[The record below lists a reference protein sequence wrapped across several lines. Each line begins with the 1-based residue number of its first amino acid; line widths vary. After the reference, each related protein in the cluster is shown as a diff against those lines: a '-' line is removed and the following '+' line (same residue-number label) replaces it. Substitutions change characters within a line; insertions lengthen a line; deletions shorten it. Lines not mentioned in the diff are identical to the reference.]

1 MAYYIYQNNDILMK
15 LAIYQKTGE
24 KSAKKVTLK
33 DEVFG
38 ITPNEHCVYLTVNS
52 EMASIR
58 QGTHSA
64 KTRAEVSGG
73 GAKPWRQKG
82 TGRAR
87 IGSIRN
93 PSRVHGSKAFGPKPH
108 KYEKKVNK
116 KVKQLARKSI
126 LSQKVSENN
135 FIVLEEFSQKTPKTS
150 EFVGILKKLNIY
162 GQKIIVL
169 ANESEENLYLSS
181 GNIQNISVIPAHS
194 ASAYDL
200 LDCQLI
206 LADLASVE
214 ILNNKLTN

>member
-1 MAYYIYQNNDILMK
+1 MK
-15 LAIYQKTGE
+15 LDIYQKSGK
-24 KSAKKVTLK
+24 KSSEKVTLK

-38 ITPNEHCVYLTVNS
+38 VTPNDHCVYLAVSS

-58 QGTHSA
+58 QGTHSS
-64 KTRAEVSGG
+64 KTRSEVSGG

-116 KVKQLARKSI
+116 KVKQIARRSV

-135 FIVLEEFSQKTPKTS
+135 FMVLDNVVLESSKTS
-150 EFVGILKKLNIY
+150 EFSGLLRNLNLIGKKVTILTGKMDD
-162 GQKIIVL
+162 
-169 ANESEENLYLSS
+169 NLYFGSR
-181 GNIQNISVIPAHS
+181 NIKNICVVPAHS
-194 ASAYDL
+194 ASTYDL

-206 LADLASVE
+206 LADVASVE
-214 ILNNKLTN
+214 ILNNQLSN